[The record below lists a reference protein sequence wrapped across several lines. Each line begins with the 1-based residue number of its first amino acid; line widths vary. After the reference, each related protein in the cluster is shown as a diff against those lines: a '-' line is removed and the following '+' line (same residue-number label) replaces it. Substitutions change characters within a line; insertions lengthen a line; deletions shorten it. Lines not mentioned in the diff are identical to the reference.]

1 MPIYKVGDLVE
12 CYESITVNRLEPG
25 ELVSI
30 REEYRPTGLISED
43 DAAGIVLRV
52 AHHGERLIADVLF
65 SSRTLSISL
74 PTYWLNRHINN

>member
-30 REEYRPTGLISED
+30 REEYRPTGLISES

-52 AHHGERLIADVLF
+52 AHREGELVADVLF
-65 SSRTLSISL
+65 STRILRIAL
-74 PTYWLNRHINN
+74 PTYWLNRHVNS